1 MKKFTSESQKTGEIG
16 ENIACRYLSSKG
28 FTIIE
33 RNYTRRCGE
42 IDIVAQ
48 KKNIIHFVE
57 VKSVVE
63 HAFWEKETLD
73 TIRPE
78 ENMHAQKIKRL
89 RSIIVSYLSEKDSE
103 ENTLWKFDVLTVVLD
118 PEEKKAKVEMIE
130 DVIL

>member
-48 KKNIIHFVE
+48 KKNVIHFVE
-57 VKSVVE
+57 VKSVVA
-63 HAFWEKETLD
+63 HAFWEKETLN

-103 ENTLWKFDVLTVVLD
+103 EHALWKFDVLTVVLD

>member
-57 VKSVVE
+57 VKSVVV

-103 ENTLWKFDVLTVVLD
+103 ERALWKFDVLTVVLD